1 MNKKNIL
8 PHQGKP
14 VLRSTNGKLPSYL
27 AELSE
32 EALGG
37 AGVDASIISNCLP
50 ICMCSY
56 DGVDASTAPCYCSYD
71 GVDASLYP
79 CICSYDGVDAS
90 TAPCYCSYDGDA

>member
-14 VLRSTNGKLPSYL
+14 VLRGISGKLPSHL

-37 AGVDASIISNCLP
+37 TGAE
-50 ICMCSY
+50 
-56 DGVDASTAPCYCSYD
+56 
-71 GVDASLYP
+71 ASLL
-79 CICSYDGVDAS
+79 ICSYDGAEAS
-90 TAPCYCSYDGDA
+90 LLICSYDGAEASLLICSYDDGDA